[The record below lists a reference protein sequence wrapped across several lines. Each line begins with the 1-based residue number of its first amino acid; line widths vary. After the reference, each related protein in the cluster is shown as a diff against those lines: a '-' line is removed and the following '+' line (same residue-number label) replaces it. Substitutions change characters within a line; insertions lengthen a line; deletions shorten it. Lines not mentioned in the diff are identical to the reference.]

1 MWHRQEKKKKKTL
14 GDQALHIYNGYLLGR
29 LRGAFFSE
37 LFRV

>member
-1 MWHRQEKKKKKTL
+1 MWHRQGKKTL
-14 GDQALHIYNGYLLGR
+14 GDQALHVYNGYLLGR